1 MCCTEQVID
10 YFYICGV
17 DYGVGLESFSSG
29 EKGDGYL
36 DLPPLERP
44 YKCRVLQHFPEY
56 SPSCPFDEESTAL
69 VTMPQGLNIFRQS
82 SPLFNRFHLPQ
93 RHTFIITR
101 EDGTRVHGLAL
112 LFCELVTHEGF
123 KEAVSSLQM
132 MYTADLQSR
141 RLSTPTKEELN
152 PGVITECFGSQ
163 KDSLF
168 TTKAIGLLSR
178 HPFIFGLFNWLEDLW
193 AMMYI
198 SPSTKCLQSTLEQC
212 IHDMLFKTKLPAVGQ
227 YVTFSTPFRTHYGYC
242 PAPIS
247 PIANLMN
254 GQLNQKYH
262 VELSLFEYSLE
273 ELFELIDLDD
283 FIRLF
288 TCTLLEYRIILFSKV
303 YYRLMLIAECV
314 TCLLLPFYWLHVY
327 APILP
332 VSLTHFVDAPV
343 PFIMGINIPNPCYN
357 NNNNHNE
364 KYPFIK
370 QYVSDNHTQE
380 YFYSP
385 SVELASETNVCY
397 VYIDEGRVI
406 VPDEIPE
413 FPNSQDTK
421 QSLLE
426 ILKLAKHLSRS
437 FNNQITTEQNTV
449 QHLTDISQITAPI
462 SCTTPHTAAPVP
474 RPKPPSSLITFT
486 GLQRKVSLTR
496 SNQSQSVCDQDEL
509 TIAKV
514 NDSSMENA
522 NRQRQ
527 EQFYIR
533 NNNSNNVSASEN
545 SCTNQINYFEVC
557 SKAAKQIIS
566 KEVYSSYTELLHI
579 NAAIRNLFLA
589 NFTVIFQDYENYLI
603 LDRNGQKPDNG
614 NISCGLHGFDKVGF
628 LSDQPETH
636 LPFLSAFLETQMFA
650 SFLDSRIK
658 WHNLPHNKIMHN
670 SNSPPMHLTVFHLLL
685 SRSRHERK
693 TIFRSNNSNNNN
705 NNTLMNTTLLP
716 ENINYDVMFDYNQQL
731 QYNSNFPDFNSKP
744 IFENVNCQIHN
755 NNHLP
760 DLLYDIKTE
769 PSITTNNKP
778 PTHNQVSLKSV
789 HSSECVLP
797 SSSSPSFSVVSEQQ
811 FGQFP
816 TLNNHML
823 RSYASSA
830 AETMMSP
837 SHKHFLSN
845 PFGNNSS
852 QQSKCNKCSLLSTHG
867 SCTSPSLNHYYLN
880 AVSQSDKTSR
890 HIISHSA
897 NIEAASTLAS
907 QCLISSNPIGCMSTP
922 TKRIV
927 PLSSIINTMNT
938 DALNNLN
945 KSDNVDSN
953 ISNGNNTKSVNRC
966 FVHTHHQFADLQRNG
981 MAQAN
986 WDFVDALLEEC
997 KHRTKR
1003 MVLKKIGQE
1012 AIEMG
1017 HCDPNI
1023 SVVEENTLVSGLCDL
1038 LERIWSHGL
1047 NKKIGKSALWSHLV
1061 FYARRVELMKQ
1072 TNKELAINDSELLN
1086 LESSPPTSSSCSGSP
1101 RISDLRSVNVGSE
1114 NSLLPSDSPLLS
1126 PDLQQKSSQTD
1137 TNYSGC
1143 SSLKRVCKFSND
1155 AVHMMESNQLSKT
1168 TPSSHRFSRFPWQ
1181 DPYYPSTTSSSSTF
1195 SPKLLSSLNSWRMK
1209 LQMLDVRVSSNRA
1222 QSASSRQ
1229 KYPSPISSRLG
1240 QSSNNNSLG
1249 NSSSSSRS
1257 SSVGNI
1263 SGSLTPI
1270 NISGAGMILDLRK
1283 IFGSKLIEHSLI
1295 DDIHS
1300 IQSMKTV
1307 KTDIGFARA
1316 FVRLALEKKLLS
1328 AHLTRLLMDTKL
1340 LRHLYT
1346 RYAFLRCEEEREQF
1360 LVHLLSLNAV
1370 DYFSFTRMINQTEI
1384 IYEIFICTGRKH
1396 SSGITS
1402 TANAWIKIHGHF
1414 GSTQVIKIPHGH
1426 NLIEIKNRNL
1436 GLLSTLQIGHD
1447 NTGSAPKWFIEFIIV
1462 HNRITNHFYLFPC
1475 YHWFGLGVEDDA
1487 LERILIGE
1495 QIRIASNDPY
1505 LLFTTPLALS
1515 SDPIEC
1521 LQNLPNRCLSPSLS
1535 RRNSDQKNLNSVI
1548 IHERV
1553 GNAVNCLLK
1562 FFCKTN
1568 HTNTMTTSLTSLW
1581 CGEHGL
1587 VPALHLVFTY
1597 GFRSSRIFQRKMYVW
1612 DYFEKVA
1619 NDFLAKLQPTNLDR
1633 QNQQQQQSMD
1643 YRVPELQ
1650 TSNRINYLPFST
1662 HSLPRSLTSKHNCC
1676 SQGNNNGNK
1685 HEKMSTF
1692 TSVIKSHGLLP
1703 HSPSF
1708 SVVNEVYSNYNHS
1721 QSKQNY
1727 ANTRS
1732 NLISFSQPASPAFSR
1747 LISIGD
1753 NLNTSQN
1760 EPIDIL
1766 INNGLASMPNSIQQ
1780 SALQFTMYVQN
1791 ITNNSMNFGKEGKFQ
1806 RFICHALRD
1815 HLLSDWL
1822 SILAISPI
1830 TYHMYEPRS
1839 FLLSHDLR
1847 KIIQDLL
1854 TSLDEFNLTFEPA
1867 LLGSDN

>member
-1 MCCTEQVID
+1 
-10 YFYICGV
+10 
-17 DYGVGLESFSSG
+17 
-29 EKGDGYL
+29 
-36 DLPPLERP
+36 
-44 YKCRVLQHFPEY
+44 
-56 SPSCPFDEESTAL
+56 
-69 VTMPQGLNIFRQS
+69 MPQGLNIFSQS
-82 SPLFNRFHLPQ
+82 SPLFSRFHLPQ

-132 MYTADLQSR
+132 IYAADLQSL
-141 RLSTPTKEELN
+141 RLSSPTMDGLN
-152 PGVITECFGSQ
+152 PGAIKECFAGE

-198 SPSTKCLQSTLEQC
+198 SPNTKCIQSTLEQC
-212 IHDMLFKTKLPAVGQ
+212 IHDMLFETKLPTVGQ

-247 PIANLMN
+247 PITNLMN
-254 GQLNQKYH
+254 GQLNQKYY
-262 VELSLFEYSLE
+262 VELSLFEYPIE
-273 ELFELIDLDD
+273 ELFELIDLDN

-343 PFIMGINIPNPCYN
+343 PFIMGINISDPCN
-357 NNNNHNE
+357 NNDHQNE

-370 QYVSDNHTQE
+370 QYDSDNHTQA

-385 SVELASETNVCY
+385 SVELAN
-397 VYIDEGRVI
+397 
-406 VPDEIPE
+406 EIPE
-413 FPNSQDTK
+413 FPNGQDIK

-426 ILKLAKHLSRS
+426 ILKLAKHLSRIQGTRS
-437 FNNQITTEQNTV
+437 IV
-449 QHLTDISQITAPI
+449 SDVLTDTHNMFLSTLYVVVFQSLEVLKNTIRNYEKATYSHYAVRDFHFCKNQKPYIRFVCWRNGRRTSCGSSQPI
-462 SCTTPHTAAPVP
+462 
-474 RPKPPSSLITFT
+474 
-486 GLQRKVSLTR
+486 
-496 SNQSQSVCDQDEL
+496 
-509 TIAKV
+509 
-514 NDSSMENA
+514 
-522 NRQRQ
+522 RQR
-527 EQFYIR
+527 
-533 NNNSNNVSASEN
+533 
-545 SCTNQINYFEVC
+545 
-557 SKAAKQIIS
+557 
-566 KEVYSSYTELLHI
+566 SYTKLLHI
-579 NAAIRNLFLA
+579 NAAIRNLFLS
-589 NFTVIFQDYENYLI
+589 NFTMIFQDYENYLI
-603 LDRNGQKPDNG
+603 LDRNGQKPDNIG

-658 WHNLPHNKIMHN
+658 WHNLSQNKIMHS
-670 SNSPPMHLTVFHLLL
+670 SNSPSVHLTVFHLLL

-693 TIFRSNNSNNNN
+693 TIFRSNNSNNN
-705 NNTLMNTTLLP
+705 TLMNTALLP
-716 ENINYDVMFDYNQQL
+716 ENINYDVVFDYNQQL
-731 QYNSNFPDFNSKP
+731 QHNSNFPDLNAKP
-744 IFENVNCQIHN
+744 IFENVNCQTSN
-755 NNHLP
+755 N
-760 DLLYDIKTE
+760 
-769 PSITTNNKP
+769 
-778 PTHNQVSLKSV
+778 
-789 HSSECVLP
+789 
-797 SSSSPSFSVVSEQQ
+797 
-811 FGQFP
+811 
-816 TLNNHML
+816 
-823 RSYASSA
+823 
-830 AETMMSP
+830 
-837 SHKHFLSN
+837 
-845 PFGNNSS
+845 
-852 QQSKCNKCSLLSTHG
+852 
-867 SCTSPSLNHYYLN
+867 
-880 AVSQSDKTSR
+880 
-890 HIISHSA
+890 
-897 NIEAASTLAS
+897 
-907 QCLISSNPIGCMSTP
+907 
-922 TKRIV
+922 
-927 PLSSIINTMNT
+927 
-938 DALNNLN
+938 DALKNLN
-945 KSDNVDSN
+945 KSDNMNSN
-953 ISNGNNTKSVNRC
+953 ISNGNNTKSLNRC
-966 FVHTHHQFADLQRNG
+966 FVYTHHQFADLQRNG

-1047 NKKIGKSALWSHLV
+1047 NKKMGKSALWSHLV
-1061 FYARRVELMKQ
+1061 LYAKRVELMKQ

-1086 LESSPPTSSSCSGSP
+1086 LESSPPTSSSCSSSP

-1114 NSLLPSDSPLLS
+1114 NSHLSSDLSTLS
-1126 PDLQQKSSQTD
+1126 PDLQQKSSHTD
-1137 TNYSGC
+1137 TNYS
-1143 SSLKRVCKFSND
+1143 
-1155 AVHMMESNQLSKT
+1155 
-1168 TPSSHRFSRFPWQ
+1168 
-1181 DPYYPSTTSSSSTF
+1181 
-1195 SPKLLSSLNSWRMK
+1195 
-1209 LQMLDVRVSSNRA
+1209 
-1222 QSASSRQ
+1222 
-1229 KYPSPISSRLG
+1229 
-1240 QSSNNNSLG
+1240 
-1249 NSSSSSRS
+1249 
-1257 SSVGNI
+1257 
-1263 SGSLTPI
+1263 
-1270 NISGAGMILDLRK
+1270 DLRK
-1283 IFGSKLIEHSLI
+1283 IFGSTFIEHSLI

-1328 AHLTRLLMDTKL
+1328 SHLTRLLMDTKL
-1340 LRHLYT
+1340 LRYLYT

-1384 IYEIFICTGRKH
+1384 IYEIFICNGRKH
-1396 SSGITS
+1396 SSGSTS

-1462 HNRITNHFYLFPC
+1462 HNRVTNHFYLFPC
-1475 YHWFGLGVEDDA
+1475 YQWFGLGVEDDA

-1495 QIRIASNDPY
+1495 QIRIASNDPCRY
-1505 LLFTTPLALS
+1505 PT
-1515 SDPIEC
+1515 EC
-1521 LQNLPNRCLSPSLS
+1521 LQTLPNRCLSPSLS
-1535 RRNSDQKNLNSVI
+1535 RRNSDQRHLNSII

-1553 GNAVNCLLK
+1553 ANAVNCLLK

-1568 HTNTMTTSLTSLW
+1568 NTNTMTTSLTSLW

-1597 GFRSSRIFQRKMYVW
+1597 GFRSSRIFQRKIYVW
-1612 DYFEKVA
+1612 DYFV
-1619 NDFLAKLQPTNLDR
+1619 
-1633 QNQQQQQSMD
+1633 S
-1643 YRVPELQ
+1643 
-1650 TSNRINYLPFST
+1650 TS
-1662 HSLPRSLTSKHNCC
+1662 
-1676 SQGNNNGNK
+1676 
-1685 HEKMSTF
+1685 
-1692 TSVIKSHGLLP
+1692 
-1703 HSPSF
+1703 
-1708 SVVNEVYSNYNHS
+1708 
-1721 QSKQNY
+1721 
-1727 ANTRS
+1727 
-1732 NLISFSQPASPAFSR
+1732 
-1747 LISIGD
+1747 D
-1753 NLNTSQN
+1753 NLNTSKNQ
-1760 EPIDIL
+1760 PIDIL
-1766 INNGLASMPNSIQQ
+1766 INNRLASMSNSAQQ

-1791 ITNNSMNFGKEGKFQ
+1791 ITNNSITFGKEGKFQ

-1830 TYHMYEPRS
+1830 TYNMYEPRS

-1854 TSLDEFNLTFEPA
+1854 TSLDEFHLTFEPA
-1867 LLGSDN
+1867 LLGSDI

>member
-1 MCCTEQVID
+1 MCSAEQVID
-10 YFYICGV
+10 YFYVCGV
-17 DYGVGLESFSSG
+17 DYGVGLESFNSG
-29 EKGDGYL
+29 EKRDVCL
-36 DLPPLERP
+36 DIPPLKRP

-56 SPSCPFDEESTAL
+56 SPNCPFDEESTAL
-69 VTMPQGLNIFRQS
+69 VTMPQGLNIFSQS
-82 SPLFNRFHLPQ
+82 SPLFSRFHLPQ

-132 MYTADLQSR
+132 IYAADLQSL
-141 RLSTPTKEELN
+141 RLSSPTMDGLN
-152 PGVITECFGSQ
+152 PGAIKECFAGE

-198 SPSTKCLQSTLEQC
+198 SPNTKCIQSTLEQC
-212 IHDMLFKTKLPAVGQ
+212 IHDMLFKTKLPTVGQ

-247 PIANLMN
+247 PITNLMN
-254 GQLNQKYH
+254 GQLNQKYY
-262 VELSLFEYSLE
+262 VELSLFEYPIE
-273 ELFELIDLDD
+273 ELFELIDLDN

-343 PFIMGINIPNPCYN
+343 PFIMGINISDPFN
-357 NNNNHNE
+357 NNDHQNE

-370 QYVSDNHTQE
+370 QYDSDNHTQA

-413 FPNSQDTK
+413 FPNSQDIK

-437 FNNQITTEQNTV
+437 FNTQITTEQNTA
-449 QHLTDISQITAPI
+449 QHLTDISQTTTPI
-462 SCTTPHTAAPVP
+462 SCTTSHMAAPVP
-474 RPKPPSSLITFT
+474 RPKPPSSLIKFT
-486 GLQRKVSLTR
+486 GLQREVSLAR
-496 SNQSQSVCDQDEL
+496 SNHSQSVCDQ
-509 TIAKV
+509 A
-514 NDSSMENA
+514 DSSME

-533 NNNSNNVSASEN
+533 KNNSSNVSASDS

-566 KEVYSSYTELLHI
+566 KEVYSSYTKLLHI
-579 NAAIRNLFLA
+579 NAAIRNLFLS
-589 NFTVIFQDYENYLI
+589 NFTMIFQDYENYLI
-603 LDRNGQKPDNG
+603 LDRNGQKPDNIG

-650 SFLDSRIK
+650 SFLDSRTK
-658 WHNLPHNKIMHN
+658 WHNLSQNKIMHS
-670 SNSPPMHLTVFHLLL
+670 SNSPSVHLTVFHLLL

-693 TIFRSNNSNNNN
+693 TIFRSNNSND
-705 NNTLMNTTLLP
+705 NTLMNTALLP

-731 QYNSNFPDFNSKP
+731 QHNSNFPDFNAKP
-744 IFENVNCQIHN
+744 IFENVNCQTSN
-755 NNHLP
+755 NDHLP

-769 PSITTNNKP
+769 SSITTNNNKP
-778 PTHNQVSLKSV
+778 STHNQLSSKSV
-789 HSSECVLP
+789 HSSGCVLP
-797 SSSSPSFSVVSEQQ
+797 SSSSPSFSIVSEQQ
-811 FGQFP
+811 FGKFP

-823 RSYASSA
+823 RSYASSV
-830 AETMMSP
+830 AEIMMSP
-837 SHKHFLSN
+837 SHKQFLSN
-845 PFGNNSS
+845 SVGNNSS

-867 SCTSPSLNHYYLN
+867 SCTSSPFNHYCPN

-890 HIISHSA
+890 HTISPTA
-897 NIEAASTLAS
+897 NIETASPLSSS
-907 QCLISSNPIGCMSTP
+907 QCLLTSNPVGCMSTP
-922 TKRIV
+922 IKRIV
-927 PLSSIINTMNT
+927 PLSSITNTMNT
-938 DALNNLN
+938 DALKNLN
-945 KSDNVDSN
+945 KSDNMNSN

-966 FVHTHHQFADLQRNG
+966 FVYTHHQFADLQRNG

-1047 NKKIGKSALWSHLV
+1047 NKKMGKSALWSHLV
-1061 FYARRVELMKQ
+1061 LYAKRVELMKQ

-1086 LESSPPTSSSCSGSP
+1086 LESSPPTSSSCSSSP
-1101 RISDLRSVNVGSE
+1101 RISDLRSVNVGSD
-1114 NSLLPSDSPLLS
+1114 NSHLSSDLSTLS
-1126 PDLQQKSSQTD
+1126 PDLQQKSSHAD

-1143 SSLKRVCKFSND
+1143 NSLKRVSKFSSD
-1155 AVHMMESNQLSKT
+1155 SVRMMESRQLSKT
-1168 TPSSHRFSRFPWQ
+1168 TPSSHRFVRFPWH

-1195 SPKLLSSLNSWRMK
+1195 SPKLLSSLTSWGTK
-1209 LQMLDVRVSSNRA
+1209 LQVLDFHVSSNRV
-1222 QSASSRQ
+1222 QCASSRQ
-1229 KYPSPISSRLG
+1229 NDPSPISFRLG
-1240 QSSNNNSLG
+1240 QSSNNNNLG
-1249 NSSSSSRS
+1249 NSS
-1257 SSVGNI
+1257 VGNV
-1263 SGSLTPI
+1263 SGSLIPTNI
-1270 NISGAGMILDLRK
+1270 NGAGMILDLRK
-1283 IFGSKLIEHSLI
+1283 IFGSTFIEHSLI

-1328 AHLTRLLMDTKL
+1328 SHLTRLLMDTKL

-1384 IYEIFICTGRKH
+1384 IYEIFICNGRKH
-1396 SSGITS
+1396 SSGTTS

-1462 HNRITNHFYLFPC
+1462 HNRVTNHFYLFPC

-1515 SDPIEC
+1515 SDPTEC
-1521 LQNLPNRCLSPSLS
+1521 LQTLPNRCLSPSLS
-1535 RRNSDQKNLNSVI
+1535 RRNSDQRNLNSI
-1548 IHERV
+1548 IVHERV
-1553 GNAVNCLLK
+1553 ANAVNCLLK

-1568 HTNTMTTSLTSLW
+1568 NTNTMTTSLTSLW

-1597 GFRSSRIFQRKMYVW
+1597 GFRSSRIFQRKIYVW

-1619 NDFLAKLQPTNLDR
+1619 NDFLAKLQPTNVEQ
-1633 QNQQQQQSMD
+1633 QNQQQQSMD
-1643 YRVPELQ
+1643 FRVPELQ
-1650 TSNRINYLPFST
+1650 TSSRINHLPFST
-1662 HSLPRSLTSKHNCC
+1662 NSLPRSLTLKHNCY
-1676 SQGNNNGNK
+1676 SQGNNNHK
-1685 HEKMSTF
+1685 HEMLP
-1692 TSVIKSHGLLP
+1692 SVIKSHGLLR

-1721 QSKQNY
+1721 QYEQNY
-1727 ANTRS
+1727 VNTRS
-1732 NLISFSQPASPAFSR
+1732 NLFSFSQPASPAVSR
-1747 LISIGD
+1747 LVSTSD
-1753 NLNTSQN
+1753 NLNTSKNQ
-1760 EPIDIL
+1760 PIDIL
-1766 INNGLASMPNSIQQ
+1766 INNKLASMSNSAQQ

-1791 ITNNSMNFGKEGKFQ
+1791 ITNNSITFGKEGKFQ

-1830 TYHMYEPRS
+1830 TYNMYEPRS

-1867 LLGSDN
+1867 LLGSDI